1 MTHMIDGAL
10 PAPVRAAD
18 ASARAAH
25 GAHAPARPQSTAQ
38 AGDRLQLTGEAAGL
52 QVLQRQLG
60 AAPAGVDVARVNE
73 VRAALADGSYR
84 IDADRI
90 AARML
95 ASEAEL
101 IK

>member
-1 MTHMIDGAL
+1 MTHPIEGAL
-10 PAPVRAAD
+10 PAAVRAAE
-18 ASARAAH
+18 AATRP
-25 GAHAPARPQSTAQ
+25 APGTPAPLLSQPAARP
-38 AGDRLQLTGEAAGL
+38 GDRLQLTGEAAGL
-52 QVLQRQLG
+52 QVLQRELG
-60 AAPAGVDVARVNE
+60 AAPAGVDVARVNA

-95 ASEAEL
+95 ASEAAL